1 MDQAASGL
9 EVMDE
14 ILKDFLTETGEQLES
29 IGAQLVR
36 FEQDPS
42 DARIISNIFRLVH
55 AIKGTCGFL
64 NLPRLEK
71 VAHAAEALIGR
82 LRDGD
87 PPSGEVVTLVLA
99 AVDRIKQILS
109 ALALGAGEPEGDDA
123 RLIAAIEAISEKGWG
138 SALIATTSAASL
150 DAEFGPGPTPPER
163 RLDTV
168 RVSVKTLE
176 RMMSLV
182 SELVL
187 TRNQLADVAR
197 AIDIEALESPL
208 QRLSNV
214 TADLQNGVLAAR
226 MQPIER
232 LFANFHRLVRD
243 LTTDL
248 GKKAELVL
256 RGGGTELDRQLIEV
270 VRDPLTHMIRN
281 AIDHGIEPPQERL
294 ALGKPEIGVV
304 RITARHQAGHVTI
317 EVADDGRGLD
327 IASIRDRAFALGLG
341 SRDELLKLPEADLC
355 RYIFAPG
362 FTTAQRVTNISGRG
376 VGLDIV
382 RANIEEIGGSISLTS
397 RAGHG
402 AKILLRIPLT
412 LAIVP
417 ALIIDAG
424 RDRFALP
431 QHSVEEIVEIDR
443 SGDDRLAELQGAVV
457 LRLGDDVVPTVEL
470 RRLTSGGVNP
480 TAELSPVRLALRIRA
495 GARSFA
501 VLVDDIA
508 DVQEIVL
515 KPLPSQL
522 GDLTLFSGGTILG
535 DGSVVLVLDPA
546 GLGAALGLP
555 KSDGA
560 RVTPQLE
567 AWTPPSPAKV
577 ILFRDGATAI
587 KALPLSPVARI
598 QTITAGDIEIADGS
612 AVLRIQGRLVP
623 ILRVCHEPLPSS
635 PYRSL
640 AVLLL
645 QEANEVVGL
654 AVDEIIDIVDEDMN
668 VEISGR
674 GDGVLGIATIR
685 GETVEVLDA
694 FYYID
699 AVRQNRRP
707 GPSAQRRVKILIADG
722 SGFYREMLGGMLREA
737 GHVVDVAGSVA
748 ETLAILT
755 RAQGYDALLVDLE
768 LACKA
773 DGEFARQINIAS
785 PKVKPLLIGM
795 DDRGDEA
802 ARTRARAAGLADA
815 VGRFDRTALRNAL
828 LRASA
833 EITIDGVAA

>member
-1 MDQAASGL
+1 
-9 EVMDE
+9 MDE

-42 DARIISNIFRLVH
+42 DARIIANIFRLVH

-71 VAHAAEALIGR
+71 VAHAAETLIGR

-87 PPSGEVVTLVLA
+87 PPSGEVVTLVLT

-109 ALALGAGEPEGDDA
+109 ALVQGAGEPEGDDTK
-123 RLIAAIEAISEKGWG
+123 LIAEIESIAEHGRN
-138 SALIATTSAASL
+138 SALVESTGGASW
-150 DAEFGPGPTPPER
+150 DAGYGPGPTPPER

-168 RVSVKTLE
+168 RVSVQTLE

-197 AIDIEALESPL
+197 AIDGETLQTPL

-214 TADLQNGVLAAR
+214 TADLQNGILAAR

-281 AIDHGIEPPQERL
+281 AIDHGIEPPEERR
-294 ALGKPEIGVV
+294 ALGKSEIGTV

-327 IASIRDRAFALGLG
+327 VASIRDRAFALGLG
-341 SRDELLKLPEADLC
+341 SREELSRLPESDLC
-355 RYIFAPG
+355 RFVFAPG

-382 RANIEEIGGSISLTS
+382 RANIEDIGGSISLAS

-424 RDRFALP
+424 QDRFALP

-443 SGDDRLAELQGAVV
+443 SGDDRLAELQGAQI
-457 LRLGDDVVPTVEL
+457 LRLGDDIVPTVEL
-470 RRLTSGGVNP
+470 RRLTLGASNP
-480 TAELSPVRLALRIRA
+480 AAERADVRLALRIRA

-501 VLVDDIA
+501 ILVDDIA

-522 GDLTLFSGGTILG
+522 DDLTLFSGSTILG
-535 DGSVVLVLDPA
+535 DGSVVLVLDPQ

-560 RVTPQLE
+560 RINPQLE
-567 AWTPPSPAKV
+567 TWAPPPSTKV
-577 ILFRDGATAI
+577 VLFRDGAGAI
-587 KALPLSPVARI
+587 KALPLSLVSRI
-598 QTITAGDIEIADGS
+598 QNIIADEIQMADG
-612 AVLRIQGRLVP
+612 AAMLRINDRLVP
-623 ILRVCHEPLPSS
+623 VLRVSHVRFDVHPQ
-635 PYRSL
+635 RSL

-645 QEANEVVGL
+645 QEGSELVGL
-654 AVDEIIDIVDEDMN
+654 AVDEIVDIVDEEMRL
-668 VEISGR
+668 EIAGR
-674 GDGVLGIATIR
+674 SEGVLGVAVIR
-685 GETVEVLDA
+685 GETAEVLDA
-694 FYYID
+694 FHYID
-699 AVRQNRRP
+699 MGRQTRRP
-707 GPSAQRRVKILIADG
+707 QSKSQRRAKILIAD
-722 SGFYREMLGGMLREA
+722 SSDFYREMLGGMLREA
-737 GHVVDVAGSVA
+737 GHSVDVAASAV
-748 ETLAILT
+748 ETLAILA
-755 RAQGYDALLVDLE
+755 REQGYDALLIDLDI
-768 LACKA
+768 ACKG
-773 DGEFARQINIAS
+773 DGEFARQINLAS
-785 PKVKPLLIGM
+785 SRIKPLLIAM
-795 DDRGDEA
+795 DEHGGQA
-802 ARTRARAAGLADA
+802 AQIKARAAGLAGA
-815 VGRFDRTALRNAL
+815 VGKFDRAALRAALSRACANA
-828 LRASA
+828 
-833 EITIDGVAA
+833 TIDGVAA

>member
-1 MDQAASGL
+1 MVGIMRDITEQKRTEEAHTRAQAAY
-9 EVMDE
+9 
-14 ILKDFLTETGEQLES
+14 F
-29 IGAQLVR
+29 
-36 FEQDPS
+36 
-42 DARIISNIFRLVH
+42 
-55 AIKGTCGFL
+55 
-64 NLPRLEK
+64 
-71 VAHAAEALIGR
+71 AEA
-82 LRDGD
+82 
-87 PPSGEVVTLVLA
+87 
-99 AVDRIKQILS
+99 
-109 ALALGAGEPEGDDA
+109 
-123 RLIAAIEAISEKGWG
+123 
-138 SALIATTSAASL
+138 
-150 DAEFGPGPTPPER
+150 
-163 RLDTV
+163 
-168 RVSVKTLE
+168 
-176 RMMSLV
+176 
-182 SELVL
+182 
-187 TRNQLADVAR
+187 
-197 AIDIEALESPL
+197 
-208 QRLSNV
+208 QRLSATGSFAWNALSGEIFWSDETCRILGYDPAIAPSIEAV
-214 TADLQNGVLAAR
+214 IQRVHPDDLAVVEGV
-226 MQPIER
+226 IER
-232 LFANFHRLVRD
+232 AAKEKREFDFEHRLVM
-243 LTTDL
+243 
-248 GKKAELVL
+248 
-256 RGGGTELDRQLIEV
+256 
-270 VRDPLTHMIRN
+270 P
-281 AIDHGIEPPQERL
+281 
-294 ALGKPEIGVV
+294 
-304 RITARHQAGHVTI
+304 
-317 EVADDGRGLD
+317 
-327 IASIRDRAFALGLG
+327 
-341 SRDELLKLPEADLC
+341 
-355 RYIFAPG
+355 
-362 FTTAQRVTNISGRG
+362 
-376 VGLDIV
+376 
-382 RANIEEIGGSISLTS
+382 
-397 RAGHG
+397 
-402 AKILLRIPLT
+402 
-412 LAIVP
+412 
-417 ALIIDAG
+417 
-424 RDRFALP
+424 
-431 QHSVEEIVEIDR
+431 
-443 SGDDRLAELQGAVV
+443 
-457 LRLGDDVVPTVEL
+457 
-470 RRLTSGGVNP
+470 
-480 TAELSPVRLALRIRA
+480 
-495 GARSFA
+495 
-501 VLVDDIA
+501 
-508 DVQEIVL
+508 
-515 KPLPSQL
+515 
-522 GDLTLFSGGTILG
+522 